1 MTMPWQCHDSS
12 NRRPRLQAELRS
24 SKETAETLEQSGEA
38 AAVCCSMQ
46 WHSHFAQWRARVVE
60 VMPFSFKLF
69 KFHGLQLAPLSFN
82 SSMLGSVKHCMSFLL
97 GSCICSPWFISI
109 AIYASFAHRTSPLH
123 VLDPCQYGLE
133 VWTYQYTVLQHSSK
147 YAEERINFVCCV
159 SLTLYRL
166 LQLAPDRPPFFH
178 LQSSRDVQGQNSDFD
193 MFWTSSESFRVLP
206 SLRI

>member
-1 MTMPWQCHDSS
+1 MPGKLHHVRYTRYTMYTMYINVLNVHMTMPWQCHDSS

-82 SSMLGSVKHCMSFLL
+82 SSMLGSVKHCMSLFVAFLHL
-97 GSCICSPWFISI
+97 FSLVHLNCDLRLFCSQNHTF
-109 AIYASFAHRTSPLH
+109 
-123 VLDPCQYGLE
+123 
-133 VWTYQYTVLQHSSK
+133 
-147 YAEERINFVCCV
+147 
-159 SLTLYRL
+159 LTLVSMVWKSGHTST
-166 LQLAPDRPPFFH
+166 QFFSIP
-178 LQSSRDVQGQNSDFD
+178 QSMLKHV
-193 MFWTSSESFRVLP
+193 
-206 SLRI
+206 